1 MCALRIK
8 RRCPPSILAYRLED
22 DRHAR
27 KPRTGTHPKRAKP
40 IRLLVF
46 FLVAPVWS
54 TRRRR
59 CATYWHPLPREDA
72 TRAPQGVGVFFFEG
86 LNRRTTNRDHWTTWW
101 HPPPRYNAPRAKTK
115 LTRIHQICENHRIH
129 VLVCFSLPSWQLGRN
144 SESQKRK
151 HEMK

>member
-8 RRCPPSILAYRLED
+8 RRCPPSILAYR
-22 DRHAR
+22 HAR
-27 KPRTGTHPKRAKP
+27 KQRTGTHPRRATQ

-46 FLVAPVWS
+46 FLVAPVWL
-54 TRRRR
+54 TRRRP

-86 LNRRTTNRDHWTTWW
+86 LNRRTNRDHWTTWW
-101 HPPPRYNAPRAKTK
+101 QLQPRYLAPRATT
-115 LTRIHQICENHRIH
+115 LTQIHQICENHRIH